1 MDSYPL
7 FVYSLIPSF
16 YSARIGTLIGMFLVA
31 GVLSVPNG
39 QYALEMTHKGHGATA
54 INNTF
59 SSQILNICVGLG
71 LPLLIVGIRSGEGVT
86 IPDHQVVAQTAI
98 MLSLGSIAFIGMTLV
113 PALIKKAKNC
123 ELSTLCGQILVGLTV
138 LLMIFCI
145 VISMRS

>member
-1 MDSYPL
+1 M
-7 FVYSLIPSF
+7 
-16 YSARIGTLIGMFLVA
+16 
-31 GVLSVPNG
+31 PNG
-39 QYALEMTHKGHGATA
+39 QYALEMTRKGHGATA

-71 LPLLIVGIRSGEGVT
+71 LPLLIDGLRSGEGVT

-98 MLSLGSIAFIGMTLV
+98 MLSVGSVAFIGMTLI
-113 PALIKKAKNC
+113 PALIKKVKNC

-138 LLMIFCI
+138 LLMVFCI